1 MILPFMPGDTRSISA
16 STSSAAT
23 GSALV
28 PAKGGPT
35 QVRIHNAAAGLAFV
49 KFGTSGVSAA
59 ATDLP
64 VPAGAVEVVSVPAS
78 DVATF
83 GAAVLSS
90 GTGTV
95 YLTVGAGI

>member
-1 MILPFMPGDTRSISA
+1 MTLPFMPGDTRSISA

-23 GSALV
+23 GSALA
-28 PAKGGPT
+28 PAKSGPV
-35 QVRIHNAAAGLAFV
+35 QVRIHNAAASLAFV
-49 KFGTSGVSAA
+49 RFGPSGVSAA

-64 VPAGAVEVVSVPAS
+64 VPAGAVEVVTVPAL

-83 GAAVLSS
+83 GAAILSS

-95 YLTVGAGI
+95 YLTAGAGI